1 MRKALFIVIIAL
13 IVASIGEA
21 QEENVEYT
29 NNLSVD
35 ISEPLT
41 LNQCIKIALERSPS
55 IRMADLNLKVAKLD
69 VADARANY
77 LPEVTATGQYR
88 FSDFLDF
95 GWERQNYDAQINASY
110 NIWDHGRRE
119 AELAQ
124 AKANERGVQSD
135 HNRTKQ
141 SLIFSITEAYYDLLE
156 AERLI
161 DVNEKLLE
169 ISKGNVDKVTA
180 FQEAGR
186 SVPADVAAARVQQAN
201 DELALINA
209 QNNLELAR
217 ARLASLMGLEP
228 VTLVE
233 IQDDP
238 DYMVYIDTALI
249 TSEVSQEDSV
259 AKAIQNRPELERLK
273 ARLSSL
279 IWSLKLA
286 RLNRWPVITAEYN
299 FNVLLDDYLRD
310 RDVFKRYRNW
320 SAVARIS
327 FPIFDAGVSKRREQ
341 SAAIA
346 VKRMVEDTMARERS
360 IALEVQQAYLNLER
374 AQKSLDIAREQVIDA
389 TESLNVT
396 QGRYEQNMVI
406 FLEILSAQARY
417 AQALTNQI
425 KAFYDYKIAGK
436 ALQKA
441 LGILQV
447 ED

>member
-1 MRKALFIVIIAL
+1 MRKAFFIVIVAL
-13 IVASIGEA
+13 IVVSIGEA
-21 QEENVEYT
+21 QEENVEHT
-29 NNLSVD
+29 DSLSVD
-35 ISEPLT
+35 ISEALT
-41 LNQCIKIALERSPS
+41 LNQCIKIALGRSSS
-55 IRMADLNLKVAKLD
+55 IRMADLDLKVARLD

-77 LPEVTATGQYR
+77 LPEVTTTGQYR
-88 FSDFLDF
+88 FSDLLDF

-124 AKANERGVQSD
+124 AKANERAVQSD

-141 SLIFSITEAYYDLLE
+141 SLIFSMTEAYYNLLE
-156 AERLI
+156 AEKLI

-180 FQEAGR
+180 FEEAGR

-217 ARLASLMGLEP
+217 ARLASLMGLDP

-238 DYMVYIDTALI
+238 DYIVYVDTALI
-249 TSEVSQEDSV
+249 ASVVWQEDSV

-310 RDVFKRYRNW
+310 RDVFKKYRNW
-320 SAVARIS
+320 SAMARIS

-346 VKRMVEDTMARERS
+346 VKRMVEDTMERERY
-360 IALEVQQAYLNLER
+360 IALEVQQAYLSLER

-406 FLEILSAQARY
+406 FLEILSVQARY
-417 AQALTNQI
+417 SQALINQI

-441 LGILQV
+441 MGILQV